1 MSIDVQY
8 NISVS
13 SESSRE
19 VWKLQRGLK
28 KSGSSAYVWGSVG
41 AGCLAE
47 DVGSWLASWL
57 AEVTA
62 GEESGGLEAD
72 RTSTPSDL
80 PSKNQKN
87 LKNQQQNIKTF

>member
-1 MSIDVQY
+1 M
-8 NISVS
+8 
-13 SESSRE
+13 
-19 VWKLQRGLK
+19 W
-28 KSGSSAYVWGSVG
+28 G

-87 LKNQQQNIKTF
+87 QENLKKKHYNAMFYKVLMFFCDFSGFPGKQKPGKSGKKI